1 MRIHNSIYSRRRNMV
16 SDAPIILILIGS
28 LVILGVLTG
37 VGIAISLLFKERRN
51 EEDDNIDNN

>member
-1 MRIHNSIYSRRRNMV
+1 MV
-16 SDAPIILILIGS
+16 SDAPIILILIGC

-51 EEDDNIDNN
+51 EDDNTDNN

>member
-1 MRIHNSIYSRRRNMV
+1 MKTHNSIYSRRRNMV
-16 SDAPIILILIGS
+16 SDAPIILILIGC

-51 EEDDNIDNN
+51 EDDNIDNN

>member
-1 MRIHNSIYSRRRNMV
+1 MV
-16 SDAPIILILIGS
+16 SDAPIILILIVG

-51 EEDDNIDNN
+51 EEDDNIDNY

>member
-16 SDAPIILILIGS
+16 SDAPIILILIGC
-28 LVILGVLTG
+28 LVTLGVLTG

-51 EEDDNIDNN
+51 EDDNTDDN